1 MLPTNMLDRRLRL
14 ILAGSLIFIAL
25 GASLWISPP
34 QTPISVDKLM
44 SSPSE
49 HENTVVVLRGVVSN
63 GTLDM
68 ESYSFNLEGDNLT
81 VSVNFAA
88 IAVPNGMT
96 EGKTI
101 IVEGTFSKIN
111 DVWGLTAEKITVGC
125 PSKYNAG

>member
-68 ESYSFNLEGDNLT
+68 ESYSFNLDGDNLT
-81 VSVNFAA
+81 LAVNFAA

-111 DVWGLTAEKITVGC
+111 EIWGLSAEKITVGC

>member
-1 MLPTNMLDRRLRL
+1 MLDRRLRL
-14 ILAGSLIFIAL
+14 ILAGALIFVAL

-34 QTPISVDKLM
+34 QTPISVDELM
-44 SSPSE
+44 TSPSN
-49 HENTVVVLRGVVSN
+49 HENNVVVLRGTVSN

-68 ESYSFNLEGDNLT
+68 QSYSFNIEGDNQT
-81 VSVNFAA
+81 VPVNFAA
-88 IAVPNGMT
+88 IAVPNGMS

-101 IVEGTFSKIN
+101 IVEGTFSKSN

>member
-1 MLPTNMLDRRLRL
+1 MLDRRLRL
-14 ILAGSLIFIAL
+14 ILAGVLIFVAL

-34 QTPISVDKLM
+34 QTPISVDELM
-44 SSPSE
+44 SSPSN
-49 HENTVVVLRGVVSN
+49 HENNVVVLRGTVSN

-68 ESYSFNLEGDNLT
+68 QSYSFNIEGDNQT
-81 VSVNFAA
+81 VPVNFAA
-88 IAVPNGMT
+88 IAVPNGMS

-101 IVEGTFSKIN
+101 IVEGTFSKSN

>member
-1 MLPTNMLDRRLRL
+1 MLDRRLRL
-14 ILAGSLIFIAL
+14 ILAGVLIFVAL

-34 QTPISVDKLM
+34 QTPISVDELM
-44 SSPSE
+44 SSPSN
-49 HENTVVVLRGVVSN
+49 HENNVVVLRGTVSN

-68 ESYSFNLEGDNLT
+68 QSYSFNIEGDNQT

-88 IAVPNGMT
+88 IAVPNGMS

-101 IVEGTFSKIN
+101 IVEGTFSKSN